1 MSFEEAEEEPNKP
14 YNQIDSLKMF
24 KWKREKEQHAASK
37 SGLPEEDQLAVP
49 KTGTLPV
56 VGSQFCTPYH
66 TLVFTVQRKKRN
78 KTCSGADLVISD
90 SDGQLIARVDG
101 RECSLRDKRV
111 VRNASGEPLV
121 TLRRKLVSINHK
133 WEAFRGEKTD
143 PARMLFSAR
152 TSSVLQLK
160 TSVNVYMPY
169 NTEEEQW
176 NFKVKGDYL
185 ERSSVFYYG
194 ARTIAE
200 LSRKRSEN
208 KELLEKDIFLV
219 KVHPGVDYLFIISL
233 VVVLDEIS

>member
-1 MSFEEAEEEPNKP
+1 
-14 YNQIDSLKMF
+14 MF
-24 KWKREKEQHAASK
+24 KWKREKEQHTVPK
-37 SGLPEEDQLAVP
+37 SGLLEEDKLAVP

-56 VGSQFCTPYH
+56 VGSQFCAPYH
-66 TLVFTVQRKKRN
+66 MLEFTVQKKKRN
-78 KTCSGADLVISD
+78 RTCSGADLMIND
-90 SDGQLIARVDG
+90 SDGRLIARVDG

-111 VRNASGEPLV
+111 VRNALGEPLV

-143 PARMLFSAR
+143 PARLLFSAR

-194 ARTIAE
+194 AQIIAE
-200 LSRKRSEN
+200 LSRKRSEAN
-208 KELLEKDIFLV
+208 QLLDKDIFLV
-219 KVHPGVDYLFIISL
+219 KVHPGIDYLFIVSL
-233 VVVLDEIS
+233 LVVLDEIS